1 MAIKKTTKKAAEA
14 KPVAAKKAPAKKP
27 VAKKA
32 EAKKAASTKKR
43 VTFTVAAEPGK
54 KVFVTGSFNN
64 WDSEGKQL
72 VDKKG
77 DGNYAVTVS
86 LEPGTYEYKF
96 VINGTW
102 SVDPN
107 CKEWIQNSLGT
118 LNSVLHVE

>member
-1 MAIKKTTKKAAEA
+1 MAIKKTTKKTVAA
-14 KPVAAKKAPAKKP
+14 KPVAEKKVPAKKP

-32 EAKKAASTKKR
+32 AGAKKR
-43 VTFTVAAEPGK
+43 VAFAVAAEPGS
-54 KVFVTGSFNN
+54 KVYVSGSFNDWN
-64 WDSEGKQL
+64 PEDKPL

-77 DGNYAVTVS
+77 DGNYTATVS

-96 VINGTW
+96 VINGVW

-118 LNSVLHVE
+118 LNSVLRVE

>member
-1 MAIKKTTKKAAEA
+1 MANKKTTRKAAAA
-14 KPVAAKKAPAKKP
+14 KPATTKPAAKR
-27 VAKKA
+27 
-32 EAKKAASTKKR
+32 AAGTKKR
-43 VTFTVAAEPGK
+43 VSFAVAAEPGSQ
-54 KVFVTGSFNN
+54 VFVSGSFND
-64 WDSEGKQL
+64 WDPQGKPL

-77 DGNYAVTVS
+77 DGNYAATVS

-96 VINGTW
+96 VINGVW